1 MDRLEKNEYLYERL
15 LKAVALPFKVKL
27 EGSATPASKLGS
39 SDLPGVCILGAEGQ
53 TADVT
58 AVESGLS
65 YAAVDANGTY
75 AILLKGSE
83 LGDIKEVYSASILK
97 NLDGGSTT
105 AALVSAGLTA
115 GGNILIQ
122 IDATDAL
129 NSTDDSE
136 LMLEVK
142 YLLK

>member
-1 MDRLEKNEYLYERL
+1 MDRLEKNEYLYDRC
-15 LKAVALPFKVKL
+15 LKAVSLPFRVKV
-27 EGSATPASKLGS
+27 EGDSTPANKLLS
-39 SDLPGVCILGAEGQ
+39 SDLPGVCLIGAQGL
-53 TADVT
+53 TAEIT

-75 AILLKGSE
+75 AVFLKGSE
-83 LGDIKEVYSASILK
+83 LGDVKEVYSVSLMRT
-97 NLDGGSTT
+97 LDGGTTT
-105 AALVSAGLTA
+105 AALVSNGLTA

-136 LMLEVK
+136 LYLEVK
-142 YLLK
+142 YCLK